1 MGWLNLGIHY
11 FFGKW
16 LRADPELSRAQCNI
30 YIHQSLGMKRS
41 MKELNV

>member
-1 MGWLNLGIHY
+1 MAETWNTL
-11 FFGKW
+11 FFGEW

-30 YIHQSLGMKRS
+30 YIHQSPGMKRS